1 MWGVVL
7 TFGAQY
13 GIIYTS
19 MCAMAQQKGNK
30 YYADDNTTPLYDT
43 IPE

>member
-30 YYADDNTTPLYDT
+30 YYEKQKAHKFS
-43 IPE
+43 